1 MFEQSTTK
9 QPHFLQHLD
18 SACSRFTAGH
28 SLARV
33 ARSAGIGEQMLRNKL
48 NPEQPHQLTARELIA
63 LYHATE
69 GDETLFDGMLLE
81 CGLTAVAIP
90 KAERAPS
97 LPHQAIDLN
106 AKIASI
112 GQRALELTE
121 RGRITRSERNT
132 LVSVATSA
140 MGSLAILIHD
150 VETRFQAVPALA
162 CASDILI
169 QSMTM

>member
-1 MFEQSTTK
+1 MFTEYASK
-9 QPHFLQHLD
+9 HPHWI
-18 SACSRFTAGH
+18 SACQRFAASHNMAEIAQRAGMNPQ
-28 SLARV
+28 L
-33 ARSAGIGEQMLRNKL
+33 LRNKL
-48 NPEQPHQLTARELIA
+48 NPDQPHELTVAELIA
-63 LYHATE
+63 ITQASE
-69 GDETLFDGMLLE
+69 GDETLFDGALFG

-112 GQRALELTE
+112 GQRALELTD

-150 VETRFQAVPALA
+150 IEARFQAVPTLA
-162 CASDILI
+162 CASDILM
-169 QSMTM
+169 QTMTM

>member
-1 MFEQSTTK
+1 MFVER
-9 QPHFLQHLD
+9 LD
-18 SACSRFTAGH
+18 IHTHWQSACQQFASH
-28 SLARV
+28 SKGRV
-33 ARSAGIGEQMLRNKL
+33 AEFARAIGMTPQTLSNKL
-48 NPEQPHQLTARELIA
+48 NPEQEHELTVVELIA
-63 LYHATE
+63 LYHVTK
-69 GDETLFDGMLLE
+69 GDETLFDGALFG

-90 KAERAPS
+90 KSERAPS

-112 GQRALELTE
+112 GQRALELTD

-150 VETRFQAVPALA
+150 VEARFQAIPALA
-162 CASDILI
+162 CASDILM
-169 QSMTM
+169 QAATM

>member
-1 MFEQSTTK
+1 MFTEYASK
-9 QPHFLQHLD
+9 HPHWI
-18 SACSRFTAGH
+18 SACQRFAASH
-28 SLARV
+28 NMAEIAQRV
-33 ARSAGIGEQMLRNKL
+33 GMNPQLLRNKL
-48 NPEQPHQLTARELIA
+48 NPDQPHELTVAELIA
-63 LYHATE
+63 ITQASE
-69 GDETLFDGMLLE
+69 GDETLFDGALFG

-90 KAERAPS
+90 QAERAPS

-150 VETRFQAVPALA
+150 VEARFQAIPALA
-162 CASDILI
+162 CASDILM
-169 QSMTM
+169 QAATM

>member
-1 MFEQSTTK
+1 MFTEYASK
-9 QPHFLQHLD
+9 HPHWI
-18 SACSRFTAGH
+18 SACQRFAASH
-28 SLARV
+28 NMAEIAQRV
-33 ARSAGIGEQMLRNKL
+33 GMNPQLLRNKL
-48 NPEQPHQLTARELIA
+48 NPDQPHELTVAELIA
-63 LYHATE
+63 ITQASD
-69 GDETLFDGMLLE
+69 GDETLLDGALFG

-90 KAERAPS
+90 KSERAPS

-112 GQRALELTE
+112 GQRALELTD

-150 VETRFQAVPALA
+150 VEARFQAIPALT
-162 CASDILI
+162 CASDILM
-169 QSMTM
+169 QAATM

>member
-1 MFEQSTTK
+1 MFDLSSTK
-9 QPHFLQHLD
+9 QPHFE
-18 SACSRFTAGH
+18 SACSRFAASH
-28 SLARV
+28 SLAEV
-33 ARSAGIGEQMLRNKL
+33 ARAAGIGEQVLRNKL
-48 NPEQPHQLTARELIA
+48 NPAQPHQLTARELVAI
-63 LYHATE
+63 YHATE
-69 GDETLFDGMLLE
+69 GDETLFDGLLLE

-90 KAERAPS
+90 KADRAPS

-112 GQRALELTE
+112 GQRALELTD

-150 VETRFQAVPALA
+150 IEARFQAVPTLA
-162 CASDILI
+162 CASDILM
-169 QSMTM
+169 QTMTM

>member
-1 MFEQSTTK
+1 MFEQTCSK
-9 QPHFLQHLD
+9 HHHFD
-18 SACSRFTAGH
+18 SACSRFAASY
-28 SLARV
+28 SLAEV
-33 ARSAGIGEQMLRNKL
+33 ARAAGIGEQVLRNKL
-48 NPEQPHQLTARELIA
+48 NPAQPHQLTARELVAI
-63 LYHATE
+63 YHATE
-69 GDETLFDGMLLE
+69 GDETLFDGLLLE

-112 GQRALELTE
+112 GQRALELTD

-150 VETRFQAVPALA
+150 IEARFQAVPTLA
-162 CASDILI
+162 CASDILM
-169 QSMTM
+169 QTMTM

>member
-1 MFEQSTTK
+1 MFTEYVSK
-9 QPHFLQHLD
+9 HPHWI
-18 SACSRFTAGH
+18 SACQRFAASH
-28 SLARV
+28 NMAEIAQRV
-33 ARSAGIGEQMLRNKL
+33 GMNPQLLRNKL
-48 NPEQPHQLTARELIA
+48 NPDQPHELTVAELIA
-63 LYHATE
+63 ITQASE
-69 GDETLFDGMLLE
+69 GDETLFDGALFD

-90 KAERAPS
+90 QADRAPS

-112 GQRALELTE
+112 GQRALELTD

-150 VETRFQAVPALA
+150 IEARFQAVPTLA
-162 CASDILI
+162 CASDILM
-169 QSMTM
+169 QTMTM

>member
-1 MFEQSTTK
+1 MFTEYASK
-9 QPHFLQHLD
+9 HPHWI
-18 SACSRFTAGH
+18 SACQRFAATHNMAEI
-28 SLARV
+28 AQR
-33 ARSAGIGEQMLRNKL
+33 AGINPQLLRNKL
-48 NPEQPHQLTARELIA
+48 NPDQPHELTVAELIA
-63 LYHATE
+63 ITQASD
-69 GDETLFDGMLLE
+69 GDETLFDGALFG

-90 KAERAPS
+90 QAERAPS

-112 GQRALELTE
+112 GQRALELTD

-150 VETRFQAVPALA
+150 IEARFQAVPALA
-162 CASDILI
+162 CASDILM
-169 QSMTM
+169 QAATM

>member
-1 MFEQSTTK
+1 MFTEYASK
-9 QPHFLQHLD
+9 HPHWI
-18 SACSRFTAGH
+18 SACQRFAASH
-28 SLARV
+28 NMAELAQRV
-33 ARSAGIGEQMLRNKL
+33 GMNPQLLRNKL
-48 NPEQPHQLTARELIA
+48 NPDQPHELTVAELIA
-63 LYHATE
+63 ITQASD
-69 GDETLFDGMLLE
+69 GDETLFDGALFG

-90 KAERAPS
+90 QAERAPS

-112 GQRALELTE
+112 GQRALELTD

-150 VETRFQAVPALA
+150 VEARFQAIPALA
-162 CASDILI
+162 CASDILV
-169 QSMTM
+169 QAATM

>member
-9 QPHFLQHLD
+9 QPHFLQHFD
-18 SACSRFTAGH
+18 SACSRFTASY
-28 SLARV
+28 SLAKV
-33 ARSAGIGEQMLRNKL
+33 ARAAGIGEQLLRNKL
-48 NPEQPHQLTARELIA
+48 NPAQPHQLTARELVAI
-63 LYHATE
+63 YHATE
-69 GDETLFDGMLLE
+69 GDETLFDGMLME

-90 KAERAPS
+90 KADRAPS

-150 VETRFQAVPALA
+150 VEARFQAIPAWA
-162 CASDILI
+162 CASDILV
-169 QSMTM
+169 QAATM

>member
-1 MFEQSTTK
+1 MFDLSSTK
-9 QPHFLQHLD
+9 QPHFE
-18 SACSRFTAGH
+18 SACSRFAASH
-28 SLARV
+28 SLAEV
-33 ARSAGIGEQMLRNKL
+33 ARAAGIGEQVLRNKL
-48 NPEQPHQLTARELIA
+48 NPAQPHQLTARELVAI
-63 LYHATE
+63 YHATE
-69 GDETLFDGMLLE
+69 GDETLFDGLLLE

-112 GQRALELTE
+112 GQRALELTD

-150 VETRFQAVPALA
+150 IEARFQAVPTLA
-162 CASDILI
+162 CASDILM
-169 QSMTM
+169 QTMTM

>member
-1 MFEQSTTK
+1 MFTEYVSK
-9 QPHFLQHLD
+9 HPHWI
-18 SACSRFTAGH
+18 SACQRFAASHNMAEIAQRAGMNPQ
-28 SLARV
+28 L
-33 ARSAGIGEQMLRNKL
+33 LRNKL
-48 NPEQPHQLTARELIA
+48 NPDQPHELTVAELIA
-63 LYHATE
+63 ITQASE
-69 GDETLFDGMLLE
+69 GDETLFDGALFG

-90 KAERAPS
+90 QAERAPS

-112 GQRALELTE
+112 GQRTLELTD

-150 VETRFQAVPALA
+150 IEARFQAVPALA
-162 CASDILI
+162 CASDILM
-169 QSMTM
+169 QAATM

>member
-1 MFEQSTTK
+1 MFDLSSTK
-9 QPHFLQHLD
+9 HPHFE
-18 SACSRFTAGH
+18 SACSRFAASY
-28 SLARV
+28 SLAEV
-33 ARSAGIGEQMLRNKL
+33 ARAAGIGEQLLRNKL
-48 NPEQPHQLTARELIA
+48 NPAQPHQLTARELVAI
-63 LYHATE
+63 YHATE
-69 GDETLFDGMLLE
+69 GDETLFDGLLLE

-112 GQRALELTE
+112 GQRALELTD

-150 VETRFQAVPALA
+150 IEARFQAVPTLA
-162 CASDILI
+162 CASDILM
-169 QSMTM
+169 QTMTM

>member
-1 MFEQSTTK
+1 MFTEDASK
-9 QPHFLQHLD
+9 HPHWI
-18 SACSRFTAGH
+18 SACQRFAASHNMAEIAQRAGMNPQ
-28 SLARV
+28 L
-33 ARSAGIGEQMLRNKL
+33 LRNKL
-48 NPEQPHQLTARELIA
+48 NPDQPHELTVAELIA
-63 LYHATE
+63 ITQASE
-69 GDETLFDGMLLE
+69 GDETLFDGALFG

-90 KAERAPS
+90 QAERAPS

-112 GQRALELTE
+112 GQRALELTD

-150 VETRFQAVPALA
+150 IEARFQAVPTLA
-162 CASDILI
+162 CASDILM
-169 QSMTM
+169 QTMTM

>member
-1 MFEQSTTK
+1 MFEQTCSK
-9 QPHFLQHLD
+9 HNHFD
-18 SACSRFTAGH
+18 SACSRFAASH
-28 SLARV
+28 SLAEV
-33 ARSAGIGEQMLRNKL
+33 ARAAGIGEQVLRNKL
-48 NPEQPHQLTARELIA
+48 NPAQPHQLTARELVAI
-63 LYHATE
+63 YHATE
-69 GDETLFDGMLLE
+69 GDETLFDGLLLE

-90 KAERAPS
+90 KADRAPS

-112 GQRALELTE
+112 GQRALELTD

-150 VETRFQAVPALA
+150 IEARFQAVPTLA
-162 CASDILI
+162 CASDILM
-169 QSMTM
+169 QTMTM

>member
-1 MFEQSTTK
+1 MFTEYASK
-9 QPHFLQHLD
+9 HPHWI
-18 SACSRFTAGH
+18 SACQRFAASH
-28 SLARV
+28 NMAEIAQR
-33 ARSAGIGEQMLRNKL
+33 AGINPQLLRNKL
-48 NPEQPHQLTARELIA
+48 NPDQPHELTVAELIA
-63 LYHATE
+63 ITQASE
-69 GDETLFDGMLLE
+69 GDETLFDGALFG

-90 KAERAPS
+90 QAERAPS

-112 GQRALELTE
+112 GQRALELTD

-150 VETRFQAVPALA
+150 VEARFQAIPALA
-162 CASDILI
+162 CASDILM
-169 QSMTM
+169 QAATM

>member
-1 MFEQSTTK
+1 MFTEYASK
-9 QPHFLQHLD
+9 HPHWI
-18 SACSRFTAGH
+18 SACQRFAASHNMAEIAQRAGMNPQ
-28 SLARV
+28 L
-33 ARSAGIGEQMLRNKL
+33 LRNKL
-48 NPEQPHQLTARELIA
+48 NPDQPHELTVAELIA
-63 LYHATE
+63 ITQASE
-69 GDETLFDGMLLE
+69 GDETLFDGALFG

-90 KAERAPS
+90 QAERAPS

-112 GQRALELTE
+112 GQRALELTD

-150 VETRFQAVPALA
+150 IEARFQAVPTLA
-162 CASDILI
+162 CASDILM
-169 QSMTM
+169 QTMTM

>member
-1 MFEQSTTK
+1 MFTEYASK
-9 QPHFLQHLD
+9 HPHWI
-18 SACSRFTAGH
+18 SACQRFAASHNMAKIAQRAGMNPQ
-28 SLARV
+28 L
-33 ARSAGIGEQMLRNKL
+33 LRNKL
-48 NPEQPHQLTARELIA
+48 NPDQPHELTVAELIA
-63 LYHATE
+63 ITQASE
-69 GDETLFDGMLLE
+69 GDETLFDGALFG

-90 KAERAPS
+90 QAERAPS

-112 GQRALELTE
+112 GQRALELTD

-150 VETRFQAVPALA
+150 IEARFQAVPALA
-162 CASDILI
+162 CASDILM
-169 QSMTM
+169 QAATM